1 MFFAAQFLQLVV
13 GMSPLSAAMVLL
25 PGLVVTVLA
34 VFVAVRLVRVIPAY
48 KLVSASFA
56 MSALGY
62 AIASFAGT
70 PSMRSIMVAFA
81 VLGMGIGLA
90 ETLTNDIM
98 LTSVAPHKAGAA
110 AAISETAYEIGAVL
124 GTAVLGS
131 ILTMTYRTHLSIPA
145 AAQWGDNQWGDNQP
159 EFQTLGGTLEKAAQY
174 PNFVGEDLL
183 RSAHAAFD
191 LGIQR
196 SSAAAIVIALAAAV
210 LSFRT
215 LRGATGMLD
224 HPDPPAQQAVGG
236 CVFPSPADHQP
247 CAVPPGEN
255 SPRDAAIFHRVGH

>member
-1 MFFAAQFLQLVV
+1 
-13 GMSPLSAAMVLL
+13 MSPLSAAMVLL
-25 PGLVVTVLA
+25 PGLVVTMLA
-34 VFVAVRLVRVIPAY
+34 GFVAVRLVRVIPAY
-48 KLVSASFA
+48 KLVSASFVL
-56 MSALGY
+56 SALGY

-70 PSMRSIMVAFA
+70 PSMWSIMVAFA

-110 AAISETAYEIGAVL
+110 SAISETAYEIGAVL
-124 GTAVLGS
+124 GTAILGS
-131 ILTMTYRTHLSIPA
+131 ILTMTYRTHLLIPA
-145 AAQWGDNQWGDNQP
+145 AAQRGDNEP
-159 EFQTLGGTLEKAAQY
+159 EFQTLGGTLETAAQY

-215 LRGATGMLD
+215 LRGATDSAG
-224 HPDPPAQQAVGG
+224 
-236 CVFPSPADHQP
+236 
-247 CAVPPGEN
+247 
-255 SPRDAAIFHRVGH
+255 

>member
-1 MFFAAQFLQLVV
+1 MGFAGFVFFAAQFLQLIV
-13 GMSPLSAAMVLL
+13 GMSPLAAAMVLL

-34 VFVAVRLVRVIPAY
+34 GFVAVRLVRVIPAY
-48 KLVSASFA
+48 KLVSASFV

-62 AIASFAGT
+62 AIAAFAGT
-70 PSMRSIMVAFA
+70 PGMWSIMVAFA
-81 VLGMGIGLA
+81 VLGVGIGLA

-131 ILTMTYRTHLSIPA
+131 VLTMTYRSHLSIPP
-145 AAQWGDNQWGDNQP
+145 AAQWGADQS
-159 EFQTLGGTLEKAAQY
+159 EYQTLGGTLEMAAQY
-174 PNFVGEDLL
+174 PNSVGEDLL

-196 SSAAAIVIALAAAV
+196 SAAVAIVIALVAAV

-215 LRGATGMLD
+215 LRGAKLHG
-224 HPDPPAQQAVGG
+224 
-236 CVFPSPADHQP
+236 QP
-247 CAVPPGEN
+247 KVTRARHDV
-255 SPRDAAIFHRVGH
+255 AA